1 VPLVHGHRLIA
12 IDGTRLSFRRTKA
25 LSRQFGL
32 PRRSGEK
39 SCHYPQALAVVAYD
53 VLSKTVVAYELAN
66 HRTGE
71 RALVLRILRRL
82 GPNCIVLMDRGFPSR
97 EMLGVLVGSGIPFAM
112 RMVATEPQ
120 KPCRPPRLHR
130 QASAASPSRT
140 C

>member
-1 VPLVHGHRLIA
+1 
-12 IDGTRLSFRRTKA
+12 
-25 LSRQFGL
+25 
-32 PRRSGEK
+32 
-39 SCHYPQALAVVAYD
+39 VVAYD

-71 RALVLRILRRL
+71 RALALRILRRL

-97 EMLGVLVGSGIPFAM
+97 EMLGVLVGSGIPFVM